1 MDPGLVAEV
10 LAWYEREED
19 WAVVRAHE
27 ECVGEGHAR
36 GRARAER
43 WSRL

>member
-10 LAWYEREED
+10 VAWYEREED

-27 ECVGEGHAR
+27 ECVGGEHAR

-43 WSRL
+43 WSRG

>member
-10 LAWYEREED
+10 VAWYEREED

-27 ECVGEGHAR
+27 ECVGGGHAR

-43 WSRL
+43 WSRH